1 VLLQFPNLHI
11 FYTPEKRLVY
21 GFFVASHRFR
31 GTDPLITFD
40 QVLFIDDPNNNTKP
54 GQAEPTKQVYFR

>member
-1 VLLQFPNLHI
+1 MAFSW
-11 FYTPEKRLVY
+11 RLNR
-21 GFFVASHRFR
+21 SR

-40 QVLFIDDPNNNTKP
+40 LVSFIDDPNNNTKP